1 LRKGQRRPALGRGH
15 AFRYVRLFVALGL
28 WFTFIGQADGQS
40 EISEEPETIELE
52 PTVITGTT
60 MPTSMTHLPASVTVI
75 TKEQMELM
83 QKINITEILRQVP
96 GLHIDQAGARG
107 GVSSVYLRGGDPN
120 YTVVLIDGV
129 KINDPTNNRG
139 GSFDFSTLNVD
150 NIERI
155 EIVRGP
161 LSSIY
166 GSDAMSG
173 VIHMI
178 TLRDA
183 GKVVRSLEIYGGR
196 HGDYRALLQT
206 RGRLDRVNYS
216 LSGSYLDNGEP
227 VEGSEF
233 INKTYNANLS
243 VDLPHQAQLRSMV
256 RYADSH
262 LESYPDD
269 SGGPVFA
276 VLRKAE
282 ERDAKEFVLGSEIS
296 RYLLSPWHAT
306 IHAGFYDR
314 QEDTDSP
321 GIAPG
326 ARDPLG
332 IPPNTSETQYRR
344 YTVGLRNLFLV
355 NQGMRLSIGVDV
367 QSEEGSSRG
376 RLSLDGGEVPTRFDL
391 KRNLWASFVEVQYP
405 LPAGPL
411 LQLGARLDRPEGF
424 DGELSPRVGLSYKH
438 PAFHTTLHAS
448 WGEGFK
454 LPSFFSLSHSIVGN
468 PDLDTEKSRGL
479 EVGAIQPVW
488 GGRLSVSATYFYK
501 LFKDTIDFQ
510 EGPPPVLVNRSEITT
525 EGIEMTLNA
534 KVAENLDLV
543 SHGTYVKAEIQGT
556 DEELRNRPEWRGGIA
571 VQWRPLSGLVLN
583 LDALYVGRVLDS
595 SIPTDDRELDAY
607 IRVDIAITWNAGLTW
622 QYFLTVDNL
631 FNADYEEAVGFPAP
645 GISPHIGLKARF

>member
-1 LRKGQRRPALGRGH
+1 MRKGQRRTGSDRGH
-15 AFRYVRLFVALGL
+15 AFRHARLFVVLGL
-28 WFTFIGQADGQS
+28 WFTFTGQADGQS
-40 EISEEPETIELE
+40 EISEEHETIELE

-60 MPTSMTHLPASVTVI
+60 IPTLMTQLPASVTVI
-75 TKEQMELM
+75 TKEQIEPKQKTSVTEL
-83 QKINITEILRQVP
+83 LRQVP

-107 GVSSVYLRGGDPN
+107 SVSSVYLRGGDPN

-129 KINDPTNNRG
+129 KVNDPTNSRG

-166 GSDAMSG
+166 GSDAMAG
-173 VIHMI
+173 VINII
-178 TLRDA
+178 THQGTDESVSNL
-183 GKVVRSLEIYGGR
+183 KLSGGR
-196 HGDYRALLQT
+196 FGDYRSLVQT

-227 VEGSEF
+227 VEGSNF
-233 INKTYNANLS
+233 VNKTFSANFDILLS
-243 VDLPHQAQLRSMV
+243 DTAEIRSML
-256 RYADSH
+256 RYVDSH
-262 LESYPDD
+262 LESFPDD
-269 SGGPVFA
+269 SGGPNFA

-282 ERDAKEFVLGSEIS
+282 ERDVKEFVLGSEIS
-296 RYLLSPWHAT
+296 RFLLSPWHAT

-314 QEDTDSP
+314 QENTDSP

-332 IPPNTSETQYRR
+332 IPPHTSETQYRR
-344 YTVGLRNLFLV
+344 YTAGLRNLFLV

-367 QSEEGSSRG
+367 QSEEGISRG
-376 RLSLDGGEVPTRFDL
+376 SLSLDGGEVPTSFDL
-391 KRNLWASFVEVQYP
+391 KRNLWASFVEAQYR

-411 LQLGARLDRPEGF
+411 LQLGARLDMPEGF
-424 DGELSPRVGLSYKH
+424 DAELSPRVGVSYKY

-454 LPSFFSLSHSIVGN
+454 LPSFFALSHPIVGN
-468 PDLDTEKSRGL
+468 PDLETEKSHGF
-479 EVGAIQPVW
+479 EVGVIQPVW
-488 GGRLSVSATYFYK
+488 GGRLSVSATYFANR
-501 LFKDTIDFQ
+501 FKGAIDFQ

-534 KVAENLDLV
+534 KAAANLDLV
-543 SHGTYVKAEIQGT
+543 SHATYVKADIQGT
-556 DEELRNRPEWRGGIA
+556 DEELRNRPQWRGGFA

-607 IRVDIAITWNAGLTW
+607 IRVDIAITWNAGPAW

-631 FNADYEEAVGFPAP
+631 FDADYEEAVGFPAP